1 MTESTN
7 VAEFIEIR
15 QHIESLASQIVLS
28 AQLKEMPRSKNKL
41 DEANELL
48 AKLTSLA
55 DNDVQEIAVGR
66 LTRQLAGLG
75 VKVEALVA
83 KKRVVKKATVS
94 LKSST
99 TT

>member
-28 AQLKEMPRSKNKL
+28 AQQKEMPRSKNKL

-55 DNDVQEIAVGR
+55 NNDVQEIAVGR

-75 VKVEALVA
+75 VKVDALA
-83 KKRVVKKATVS
+83 TKKRVVKKAAAPA
-94 LKSST
+94 KSPEAT
-99 TT
+99 